1 MTTLEPALA
10 HRLEAVL
17 GRAVRSALALAGG
30 STVPVLEVE
39 LSDGRRVL
47 VKAGPAPLALEAWM
61 IGELRRQAAIPLPA
75 VLHAEDD
82 LLVLEWLPHDP
93 GPPDIRAERHL
104 AALLATLHTVRGPAF
119 GYAKDT
125 TIGRLA
131 QPNPWTVSWIDF
143 YRDARLLAMT
153 RPALAEGTIDADLAR
168 RIERLAE
175 RLDRWLVEPAM
186 PALLHGDVWTDN
198 VLHRDG
204 RVVGLID
211 PSIYYGHPEIE
222 LSYATMF
229 GTIGTPFLERYAE
242 LVPGHDAA
250 FLEIRA
256 PIYRIY
262 PLLVHVR
269 YWDRRYAERI
279 AATLDRLGL

>member
-1 MTTLEPALA
+1 MTTIEPALA
-10 HRLEAVL
+10 HRIEAAL
-17 GRAVRSALALAGG
+17 GRAVRSAQALAGG
-30 STVPVLEVE
+30 STVPVLGVE
-39 LSDGRRVL
+39 LADGTRVV
-47 VKAGPAPLALEAWM
+47 VKAGRAPLALEAWM
-61 IGELRRQAAIPLPA
+61 IGELRRQSQLPLPQ

-104 AALLATLHTVRGPAF
+104 AALLAALHAVRGPAF
-119 GYAKDT
+119 GYARDT
-125 TIGRLA
+125 TIGQLA
-131 QPNPWTVSWIDF
+131 QPNPWTASWIGF
-143 YRDARLLAMT
+143 YRDARLLAMS
-153 RPALAEGTIDADLAR
+153 RPALAEGAIDLDLAR
-168 RIERLAE
+168 RIERLGE
-175 RLDRWLVEPAM
+175 RLDLWLLEPTA
-186 PALLHGDVWTDN
+186 PALLHGDVWTGN

-211 PSIYYGHPEIE
+211 PSIHFGHPEVE

-229 GTIGTPFLERYAE
+229 GTIGTPFLERYAA
-242 LVPGHDAA
+242 LVQGHDPA
-250 FLEIRA
+250 FVEIRA
-256 PIYRIY
+256 AIYRIY